1 MFVFLD
7 RYRILERFKLRR
19 RRGFE
24 RDPNS
29 VKIEVLKIPKLNR
42 RGGFER
48 CSRSTNKR
56 FWVILKLSS
65 KTAKFK

>member
-7 RYRILERFKLRR
+7 RYRILERFKLR

-48 CSRSTNKR
+48 CSHSTNKR
-56 FWVILKLSS
+56 FWVILK
-65 KTAKFK
+65 TQ